1 MTTTVV
7 PPQAYT
13 KADLAK
19 AYDWLMKQPTSIQE
33 MANSADTLMGLYR
46 KALLY
51 GASSITPKQ
60 SSSTNEFK
68 SELKNL
74 AGQLNQF
81 ESNQQ
86 PEKPKYSSS
95 VSYQSSKNLPPWA
108 ESKKSDT
115 LFNAKAAEQIVSPLS
130 QQDEIQQVN
139 LEASQSPSAKMYQG
153 ILDQT
158 QAPKTEDMSPISNTS
173 QPTNLPTPPKPL
185 NLPDLSTISQQLD
198 IDANSRAMLGEVRRK
213 LNLSSDAEALRML
226 ISIGYEKAKKIWS

>member
-33 MANSADTLMGLYR
+33 MANSAETLMGLYR

-81 ESNQQ
+81 ENNQQ
-86 PEKPKYSSS
+86 QEKPKYSSS

-108 ESKKSDT
+108 ETKKTDT
-115 LFNAKAAEQIVSPLS
+115 LFNAKVAEQIDSRPNH
-130 QQDEIQQVN
+130 QEEIQQVN

-153 ILDQT
+153 GFDPSQVPQT
-158 QAPKTEDMSPISNTS
+158 ANTS
-173 QPTNLPTPPKPL
+173 SLEGSYSSNNLPSPPKPL
-185 NLPDLSTISQQLD
+185 NLPDLSAVSSQLD